1 MTSPTG
7 ESFTSDRLTSVTRFQ
22 ASNFTCGPAA
32 VVNAL
37 QALGIRLTEAEVV
50 ELAGTTKN
58 GTDERGIMRAL
69 RHLGYDV
76 EELDT
81 YDSDEAWEWL
91 RAQLGGVRPVI
102 LCVENF
108 EHWTSVVSMF
118 GERVVYVDSQ
128 SGLRGNR
135 EENGVR
141 FLTRRGLTRIWGK
154 RGRGRRRRYYA
165 LSIVKPRKL
174 RRRR

>member
-1 MTSPTG
+1 M
-7 ESFTSDRLTSVTRFQ
+7 TRFQ
-22 ASNFTCGPAA
+22 AEDFSCGPAA

-37 QALGIRLTEAEVV
+37 RSLGIRLTEREVS
-50 ELAGTTKN
+50 ELAGTTRS

-69 RHLGYDV
+69 RQLGYGV

-81 YDSDEAWEWL
+81 LDSDEAWEWL
-91 RAQLGGVRPVI
+91 RCQLLVVRPVV

-118 GERVVYVDSQ
+118 GDRVVYVDSQ
-128 SGLRGNR
+128 PGLESNR
-135 EENGVR
+135 RENGVR
-141 FLTRRGLTRIWGK
+141 FLTRRGLTRLWGK

-165 LSIVKPRKL
+165 LAIVSDRPRP
-174 RRRR
+174 RRR